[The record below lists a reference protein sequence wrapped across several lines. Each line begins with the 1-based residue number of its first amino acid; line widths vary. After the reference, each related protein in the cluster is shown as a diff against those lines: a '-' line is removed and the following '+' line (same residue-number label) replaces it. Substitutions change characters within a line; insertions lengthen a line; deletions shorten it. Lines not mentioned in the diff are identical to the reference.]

1 MKIASVLLILTVFI
15 VSASGLEGY
24 TVPGVETDEILMSI
38 HVWGEVR
45 NPGTYL
51 VPVEA
56 DLIAGISAAGGPT
69 QQASLGDVS
78 IVYENFEIE
87 YNLHNFLDAEGA
99 PVPELLPGATI
110 YLRTRSYEW
119 WKEAID
125 FTYKIVVAANLIW
138 IIIDR

>member
-1 MKIASVLLILTVFI
+1 MKIASVLLILAVFTA
-15 VSASGLEGY
+15 SASGLQGY

-51 VPVEA
+51 VPVGA
-56 DLIAGISAAGGPT
+56 DLIVGLSAAGGPT
-69 QQASLGDVS
+69 KQASLGDVS
-78 IVYENFEIE
+78 IVYEDLEIE
-87 YNLHNFLDAEGA
+87 YDLHNFLNAEGN

-110 YLRTRSYEW
+110 FIRTRSYEW